1 MVAVNGYL
9 ILMRAS
15 MLGKT
20 LGLDIIEDTMTAV
33 LVKAG
38 LQGHQV
44 MGCAA
49 TSISR
54 AGSREAAL
62 VSLLEQVDAGGA
74 VCISSIPSDQV
85 SYRNLSLPFKD
96 VRKIDSVISYELESM
111 LPYAVD
117 DLLVD
122 FIITGQAAEQTDIL
136 AAAVKRSFLAEYL
149 SFLQSHAIEP
159 EVVDIRNV
167 PTVMQLLKQ
176 ADTPA
181 NGLFIDLGQE
191 KTTIFLFLQR
201 RLVMIRKLHMV
212 CRPQPV
218 DEAEAGGKDGN
229 ENSDNG
235 GLAAAC
241 RHLSRTVR
249 NTLMAFVD
257 QTDETGR
264 PEKVFISGVMSSEPG
279 VAEYL
284 SRYLDLDVEQVDL
297 SRGNRIEMTEELA
310 SQWNPGSMNAALAL
324 ALRDSKRE
332 SGFNFRKD
340 EFEAKKQFLKFRK
353 DIGKGAIV
361 LAVILALVMIDYG
374 VDYYGMKKR
383 YNALDRQIVKIFT
396 QTLPGVTKIVDP
408 VQQMRVQ
415 VDEMRKTA
423 GMFATGSKG
432 RSVLDLLED
441 ISKRVP
447 SSLDVKVSRVVI
459 DPEGVVIKG
468 TTDTFNTVDSIK
480 KGLDDSVFF
489 SDVTISSANLDR
501 SGNRVRFE
509 LRSELVR

>member
-1 MVAVNGYL
+1 
-9 ILMRAS
+9 

-33 LVKAG
+33 LVKGG
-38 LQGHQV
+38 LQGHQI

-54 AGSREAAL
+54 SGSREAAL
-62 VSLLEQVDAGGA
+62 VSLLEQVDAGGV

-96 VRKIDSVISYELESM
+96 AGKIDSVAAYELESM

-122 FIITGQAAEQTDIL
+122 FTITGQSAEQTDIL

-149 SFLQSHAIEP
+149 SFLQAHAIEP

-201 RLVMIRKLHMV
+201 RIVMIRKFHRV
-212 CRPQPV
+212 QRPLLV
-218 DEAEAGGKDGN
+218 DESEAGDSDGS
-229 ENSDNG
+229 ENSGNVG
-235 GLAAAC
+235 MAEAC

-249 NTLMAFVD
+249 NTLLAFVD
-257 QTDETGR
+257 QTEETGR
-264 PEKVFISGVMSSEPG
+264 PEKVFISGVSASEPG
-279 VAEYL
+279 LSEHL
-284 SRYLDLDVEQVDL
+284 SRYLDLEVEKIDL
-297 SRGNRIEMTEELA
+297 SRGNRIEMTEEVA
-310 SQWNPGSMNAALAL
+310 SQWDPGSMNAALAL
-324 ALRDSKRE
+324 ALRDSKQE

-374 VDYYGMKKR
+374 IDYYGMKKR

-396 QTLPGVTKIVDP
+396 QTLPGMTKIVDP
-408 VQQMRVQ
+408 VQQMRAQ

-423 GMFATGSKG
+423 GVSDAGAKG
-432 RSVLDLLED
+432 RNVLDLLED

-447 SSLDVKVSRVVI
+447 ASLDVKVSRVVI
-459 DPEGVVIKG
+459 DPEGMVIKG

-480 KGLDDSVFF
+480 KGLDDSAFF

-501 SGNRVRFE
+501 SGNRVKFE